1 MSRLLKKCKQFINSD
16 TKVAAKYIG
25 FPLPPTRKIVYG
37 ALLASFATILQSAG
51 MLGGLGFVVSA
62 LSTLPILIAALIS
75 RQLGILTYTV
85 ALVMIG
91 IIQPSELFAF
101 PFTTGLLG
109 LGMGFAFRY
118 FKRGIL
124 IAAFSGITLTLGILF
139 ILLVIQFPILG
150 PAGTSGADL
159 NLIMA
164 ILLFSIFY
172 SWIWMKGFLLL
183 VKRMDRV
190 IGKGPFDFQKS
201 PSK

>member
-1 MSRLLKKCKQFINSD
+1 MSKLIKNCKQFINSD
-16 TKVAAKYIG
+16 ATIVTKYIG
-25 FPLPPTRKIVYG
+25 FPVTPTRKIVYG

-51 MLGGLGFVVSA
+51 MLGGIGFAVSA
-62 LSTLPILIAALIS
+62 LSTLPILIATLIS
-75 RQLGILTYTV
+75 LQLGILTYTV
-85 ALVMIG
+85 ALVMIA

-118 FKRGIL
+118 FKKGIL
-124 IAAFSGITLTLGILF
+124 VAAFSGISLTLGILF
-139 ILLVIQFPILG
+139 VLLIIQFPILG

-183 VKRMDRV
+183 VKRLDRI
-190 IGKGPFDFQKS
+190 IGKGAFDFQKGS
-201 PSK
+201 SK